1 MLTVYQII
9 LSKAAVDTA
18 NKHGRMI
25 AECDFPEYEAYLR
38 LMFGAKDFMATDFMH
53 FTKVATVDA
62 NDVEDAFTI
71 MNRWSPED
79 EAKVTRLDRLH
90 SLSVGDI
97 VEKDGKFFVCDNC
110 GFKEFHIPAFIADRI
125 TGSN

>member
-1 MLTVYQII
+1 MMNVYQII
-9 LSKAAVDTA
+9 LSAAVIQTA

-25 AECDFPEYEAYLR
+25 AECDFPEYEAYSR
-38 LMFGAKDFMATDFMH
+38 LMFGAKDFMATDFRH
-53 FTKVATVDA
+53 FTKVATVEA
-62 NDVEDAFTI
+62 TDVEDVFTI

-79 EAKVTRLDRLH
+79 EAKVTRLARLH

-110 GFKEFHIPAFIADRI
+110 GFKEFHIPAWVADQVK
-125 TGSN
+125 